1 MQVLAISEIKV
12 MVVLP
17 TIQAVYDFGQLLR
30 ARAKTQ
36 KTALVSWTLSIA
48 WLDIDHGAVLMQ
60 ELNWANNHPPTSVA
74 QTLEEGLLK
83 SAALRQCWLRVQ
95 HVVHIALPMVTCWGL
110 KEACPMRV
118 GLRVEPID
126 PFPPISWQQYHDN
139 MQTP

>member
-95 HVVHIALPMVTCWGL
+95 HVVHITLPMVTCWGL
-110 KEACPMRV
+110 KEACPM
-118 GLRVEPID
+118 PTAID
-126 PFPPISWQQYHDN
+126 ADAKPFF
-139 MQTP
+139 